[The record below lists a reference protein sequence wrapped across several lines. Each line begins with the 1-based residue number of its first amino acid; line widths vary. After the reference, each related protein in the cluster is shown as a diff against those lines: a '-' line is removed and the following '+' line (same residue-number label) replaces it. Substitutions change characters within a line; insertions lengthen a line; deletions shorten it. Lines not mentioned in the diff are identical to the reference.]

1 MCDEDTSKEFTEH
14 QKRNGISRRI
24 FTTSSAAAFVA
35 LAACSSV
42 ADDATNSTA
51 TSLDVT
57 EQDITIKTADG
68 EADCYWVHP
77 TQGSHAA
84 VIMWP
89 DIVGL
94 RPAFR
99 AMGKRLAKSG
109 YSVLVVNPYYRNIKG
124 QPLPEGMTLQSDG
137 VWDILR
143 PLARSLSPDTVRT
156 DSKAF
161 VSWLDE
167 QSAVDTN
174 KGIGTVGYCMSGPF
188 TLFTAATAP
197 ERIRAVG
204 TFHSG
209 ALITDKD
216 TSAHL
221 VIPKIKADV
230 LIATA
235 ADDHEKRPEEQ
246 GKLIELF
253 SANKLDAEVKVYEG
267 AMHGWVPPDM
277 PSYDKE
283 KSEAAW
289 AQMLSLFEKSLV

>member
-1 MCDEDTSKEFTEH
+1 MCDEHTSKEFTEH

-109 YSVLVVNPYYRNIKG
+109 YSVLVVKP
-124 QPLPEGMTLQSDG
+124 
-137 VWDILR
+137 V
-143 PLARSLSPDTVRT
+143 LS
-156 DSKAF
+156 
-161 VSWLDE
+161 
-167 QSAVDTN
+167 
-174 KGIGTVGYCMSGPF
+174 
-188 TLFTAATAP
+188 
-197 ERIRAVG
+197 
-204 TFHSG
+204 
-209 ALITDKD
+209 
-216 TSAHL
+216 
-221 VIPKIKADV
+221 
-230 LIATA
+230 
-235 ADDHEKRPEEQ
+235 
-246 GKLIELF
+246 
-253 SANKLDAEVKVYEG
+253 
-267 AMHGWVPPDM
+267 
-277 PSYDKE
+277 
-283 KSEAAW
+283 
-289 AQMLSLFEKSLV
+289 

>member
-1 MCDEDTSKEFTEH
+1 MCDEHTNADIAEH
-14 QKRNGISRRI
+14 QNQTGMSRRI
-24 FTTSSAAAFVA
+24 FTSSSAAAFVA

-42 ADDATNSTA
+42 ADEASEGEA

-57 EQDITIKTADG
+57 EQDVTIQTADG
-68 EADCYWVHP
+68 DADCYWVHP
-77 TQGSHAA
+77 AKGSHAA

-89 DIVGL
+89 DIVGI

-109 YSVLVVNPYYRNIKG
+109 YSVLVVNPYYRNLKG
-124 QPLPEGMTLQSDG
+124 QPLAEGMTIQSDG

-143 PLARSLSPDTVRT
+143 PLAGTLNPETVAT

-167 QSAVDTN
+167 QSAVDTS

-197 ERIRAVG
+197 DRIGAVG

-221 VIPKIKADV
+221 VIPKIKANV

-235 ADDHEKRPEEQ
+235 QNDHEKRPEEQ

-253 SANKLDAEVKVYEG
+253 TQNDISADVDVYDG

-277 PSYDKE
+277 PSYNKE

-289 AQMLSLFEKSLV
+289 AQMLALFEKSLV

>member
-1 MCDEDTSKEFTEH
+1 MCDEHTNEDIAKH
-14 QKRNGISRRI
+14 QKQTGISRRI
-24 FTTSSAAAFVA
+24 FTASSAAAFVA

-42 ADDATNSTA
+42 ADESSTEDS

-57 EQDITIKTADG
+57 EQDVTIKTADG
-68 EADCYWVHP
+68 DADCYWVHP
-77 TQGSHAA
+77 AKGAHAA
-84 VIMWP
+84 IIMWP
-89 DIVGL
+89 DIVGI

-109 YSVLVVNPYYRNIKG
+109 YSVLVVNPYYRSLKG
-124 QPLPEGMTLQSDG
+124 PALAEGMTIQSEG
-137 VWDILR
+137 VWGILR
-143 PLARSLSPDTVRT
+143 PLAGTLSPETVAT

-161 VSWLDE
+161 VSWLDK
-167 QSAVDTN
+167 QSPVDTS

-188 TLFTAATAP
+188 TLFTAATVP
-197 ERIRAVG
+197 DRIGAVG

-221 VIPKIKADV
+221 VIPKIKANV

-235 ADDHEKRPEEQ
+235 QNDHEKRPEEQ

-253 SANKLDAEVKVYEG
+253 AENDIEADVDVYDG

-277 PSYDKE
+277 PSYNKE

-289 AQMLSLFEKSLV
+289 AQMLTLFEKSLV